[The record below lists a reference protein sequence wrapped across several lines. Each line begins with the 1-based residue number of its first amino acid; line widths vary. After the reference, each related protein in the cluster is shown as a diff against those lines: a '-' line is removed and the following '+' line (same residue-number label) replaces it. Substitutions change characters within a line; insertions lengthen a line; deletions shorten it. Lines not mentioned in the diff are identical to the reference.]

1 MALQN
6 NQRQRAIF
14 WGWRL
19 NTRLMR
25 AILAMPFGLS
35 VISCADEVPPP
46 PPAVEVS
53 VIRIDGTTQPLEL
66 AYSARTRG
74 TREVEVRARVSGI
87 LERRYYR
94 EGEMVSAGDRLFR
107 IDPAPFAAA
116 ARSAQGQLGIHVARL
131 KETERQLA
139 RVKALH
145 ARGFVS
151 GRSLDQAESDHA
163 TAMSAAAASRGE
175 LDRAQLYLAY
185 TEVRA
190 PISGVTGLE
199 SRSEGSLVDA
209 ESSDSSLLTTITQT
223 DSLYIDFAMPEPE
236 AQSVRAAMNGGG
248 VTARLRSAGS
258 DTVLGTAKITFIDTR
273 VNVDTGTVDV
283 RATLRNEGGRI
294 SPGQFV
300 RVELLGLAARAGTY
314 VPARAVS
321 HGAEGPFV
329 WKIDK
334 RNRARMQPVTI
345 DAPVGNF
352 MRIAKGVVSGD
363 RIVIDGIL
371 KLQPGAAV
379 HAVPAIVH
387 R

>member
-1 MALQN
+1 
-6 NQRQRAIF
+6 
-14 WGWRL
+14 
-19 NTRLMR
+19 MR
-25 AILAMPFGLS
+25 AILVMPVGLS
-35 VISCADEVPPP
+35 VISCANEAPAPQ
-46 PPAVEVS
+46 PAVAVS
-53 VIRIDGTTQPLEL
+53 VIRIDGKAQPLEL

-107 IDPAPFAAA
+107 IDPAPFAAVV
-116 ARSAQGQLGIHVARL
+116 RSAQGQLGIQIARM
-131 KETERQLA
+131 KETEQQLA
-139 RVKALH
+139 RVRALH

-151 GRSLDQAESDHA
+151 GRSLDQAEADYA
-163 TAMSAAAASRGE
+163 TARSAAAASRGE
-175 LDRAQLYLAY
+175 LDRAQLDYSY
-185 TEVRA
+185 TVVRA
-190 PISGVTGLE
+190 PISGITGLE
-199 SRSEGSLVDA
+199 TRSEGSLIDA
-209 ESSDSSLLTTITQT
+209 TSSDSSLLTTITQT

-236 AQSVRAAMNGGG
+236 AQSARAAMNGGG

-258 DTVLGTAKITFIDTR
+258 GTVLGTANITFIDTR

-283 RATLRNEGGRI
+283 RATLHNGGGRI

-300 RVELLGLAARAGTY
+300 RVELLGLAAQAGTY

-334 RNRARMQPVTI
+334 RDRARMQPVTI

-352 MRIAKGVVSGD
+352 MRIAKGVMPGD
-363 RIVIDGIL
+363 RIVIDGVL

-379 HAVPAIVH
+379 LAVPAVVH

>member
-1 MALQN
+1 M
-6 NQRQRAIF
+6 
-14 WGWRL
+14 
-19 NTRLMR
+19 NTRLVR
-25 AILAMPFGLS
+25 AILVMPFGLS
-35 VISCADEVPPP
+35 MISCADEAPAP

-53 VIRIDGTTQPLEL
+53 VIRIAGTAQPLEL

-74 TREVEVRARVSGI
+74 TRDVEVRARVSGI

-94 EGEMVSAGDRLFR
+94 EGEMVSAGDPLFR

-116 ARSAQGQLGIHVARL
+116 VRSAQGQLGIQIARL
-131 KETERQLA
+131 QETERQLA

-151 GRSLDQAESDHA
+151 GRSLDQAEADYA
-163 TAMSAAAASRGE
+163 TARSAAAASRGE
-175 LDRAQLYLAY
+175 LDRAQLDHSY
-185 TEVRA
+185 TVVRA
-190 PISGVTGLE
+190 PISGITGLE
-199 SRSEGSLVDA
+199 TRSEGSLVDA
-209 ESSDSSLLTTITQT
+209 ASSDSSLLTTITQT

-248 VTARLRSAGS
+248 VTVRLRSAGS
-258 DTVLGTAKITFIDTR
+258 DTILGTAAITFIDTR
-273 VNVDTGTVDV
+273 VNFDTGTVDV

-314 VPARAVS
+314 VPARAIN

-329 WKIDK
+329 WKVDK
-334 RNRARMQPVTI
+334 DDRARLQPVTI
-345 DAPVGNF
+345 DAPVGNY
-352 MRIAKGVVSGD
+352 MRIAKGVAPGD
-363 RIVIDGIL
+363 RIVIDGVL

-379 HAVPAIVH
+379 RAVPAIVH
-387 R
+387 Q